1 MQPKKIKVLI
11 VDDSISIQKV
21 LQEVIESDPGL
32 EVVGAASDAFE
43 AKQMVKDLSPDVIT
57 LDVEMP
63 QVNGLCFLEVLM
75 KIKPT
80 PVVMISTLTKV
91 NADTTLQAL
100 ELGAIDYIAKPQLK
114 QKEMFLRYSKMVIK
128 KIRMAAS
135 CNISTG
141 IDQQSA
147 NTAPSKAESF
157 SANRVLAIGAS
168 TGGTEAI
175 NYLLSKLP
183 SANFALL
190 IVQHMP
196 AGFTSTF
203 ASRLDRTTSFT
214 VVEAQGGELVR
225 PGVAY
230 LAPGDFHMRVIRS
243 NHQLYTEIF
252 KAEKVSG
259 HRPSVDVLFKSVAD
273 EIGRHAFA
281 TLLTGMGK
289 DGARGL
295 KKIKDAGGFTV
306 VQDESSC
313 VVYGMPRVAVEL
325 DAASVITPLNN
336 INETFVEKLRLK
348 PSQKTL

>member
-11 VDDSISIQKV
+11 VDDSISIQTV
-21 LQEVIESDPGL
+21 LREVIESDPDL
-32 EVVGAASDAFE
+32 EVVGTAKDAFE
-43 AKQMVKDLSPDVIT
+43 AKQMVNDLSPDVIT

-63 QVNGLCFLEVLM
+63 KVSGLRFLEVLM
-75 KIKPT
+75 KVKPT
-80 PVVMISTLTKV
+80 PVVMISTLTKA

-100 ELGAIDYIAKPQLK
+100 ELGAVDYIAKPQIN

-128 KIRMAAS
+128 KIRMAAA

-141 IDQQSA
+141 INHQST
-147 NTAPSKAESF
+147 NTEPARAEPLT
-157 SANRVLAIGAS
+157 ANRVLAIGAS

-203 ASRLDRTTSFT
+203 ASRLDRTTDFT

-230 LAPGDFHMRVIRS
+230 LAPGDFHMKVVRS
-243 NHQLYTEIF
+243 NDQLYTDVF
-252 KAEKVSG
+252 RAEKVSG

-295 KKIKDAGGFTV
+295 KRIKNAGGFTV
-306 VQDESSC
+306 VQDQSSC
-313 VVYGMPRVAVEL
+313 VVYGMPRVAVEM
-325 DAASVITPLNN
+325 DAACVVTPLNN
-336 INETFVEKLRLK
+336 IKETFIEKLL
-348 PSQKTL
+348 